1 MNLGIIRQVFVHCL
15 YLYYKKIMWNCAFA
29 MLNRLWDV
37 PCLNERI
44 FKRVSLNHF
53 IVVTSSQA
61 VYPYIMEWEVEKIL
75 QLLSQDCRCKWQ
87 TNDQWVCHDE
97 AGAGGGSGGGSA
109 PGQAAR
115 AHPAAQPGAGHQGA
129 RDSPGPRHQAPPWA
143 RTKRFKRSLSPTEP
157 YKGTATILNMET
169 YPDILP
175 IGYSWKTIASMKY
188 LLVLKFRRISKHV
201 LLQPSHKYF
210 LPPFPLCNVEK
221 LFRIFKYFFQFVSM
235 NNV

>member
-29 MLNRLWDV
+29 VLNRLWDV

-53 IVVTSSQA
+53 IVITSSQA

-87 TNDQWVCHDE
+87 TNDQWVCHDA

-109 PGQAAR
+109 PGQAAEPILLLSQEQGTR
-115 AHPAAQPGAGHQGA
+115 GHGTALAPGIRHL
-129 RDSPGPRHQAPPWA
+129 PEHGPRDLKDHSPLQ
-143 RTKRFKRSLSPTEP
+143 SPTREQQLYWIWRHTLIFSP
-157 YKGTATILNMET
+157 SGTAGK
-169 YPDILP
+169 P
-175 IGYSWKTIASMKY
+175 
-188 LLVLKFRRISKHV
+188 LLLWNT
-201 LLQPSHKYF
+201 
-210 LPPFPLCNVEK
+210 C
-221 LFRIFKYFFQFVSM
+221 
-235 NNV
+235 